1 MGSARENGA
10 GCASTVSDP
19 VDIFLA
25 VLKEVDVLPASPTA
39 GAKKVKAGPVAAKK
53 GAAAAKKPVLKAK
66 AVALKRATIR
76 KGKRPSQAST

>member
-1 MGSARENGA
+1 M
-10 GCASTVSDP
+10 
-19 VDIFLA
+19 FLA
-25 VLKEVDVLPASPTA
+25 VLKEDDVTPVSPTA
-39 GAKKVKAGPVAAKK
+39 GAKNVKADPVAAKR